1 MKLVHSAIIVC
12 FILFAALSCNNSP
25 SEAEIEQAAKAK
37 EATLINQPDPYQERL
52 SKVAQQYDKYIQ
64 QKMQEY
70 QLPGLAY
77 ALVKDGEVLSM
88 RSYGYRKVGTK
99 DSIDEHTS
107 FRLASVSKGFAAVLA
122 GLLVDKGLVKWD
134 DKIIDHLPSFRL
146 STSDNTQNISL
157 RHTLSQTSGL
167 RKYAGG
173 SYIYQGLSYPSI
185 LKKMRYAK
193 VDEAPGEVFAYQN
206 AIFSVIHQLAKK
218 VTSQSYESLMDT
230 LLFAPLQMQDASLG
244 YKKMIRREN
253 KGLPHIR
260 SKKRWKASNIRKSWY
275 NVPPAA
281 GVNASVN
288 DMAIWLNAMLG
299 HYPEIVPSSVLKE
312 IFRPHIPINEDS
324 DYYQTWFPGLNQA
337 SYGMGWRIF
346 DYNKHQIIY
355 HGGFVRGYRPEI
367 GLCPKEDVGVVFLT
381 NASKNDLS
389 SACIKAFFDIYFA
402 PELPS

>member
-1 MKLVHSAIIVC
+1 MKLVYPAILVS
-12 FILFAALSCNNSP
+12 FILSFYSCQPTPSAAELA
-25 SEAEIEQAAKAK
+25 EASKGQEVI
-37 EATLINQPDPYQERL
+37 LLHQPDPYQERL
-52 SKVAQQYDKYIQ
+52 DKVAIQFDRYIQ

-77 ALVKDGEVLSM
+77 AIVKDGQVLSM
-88 RSYGYRKVGTK
+88 HSYGFRKVGKSDTINE
-99 DSIDEHTS
+99 DTS

-122 GLLVDKGLVKWD
+122 GVLVEKGYFGWD
-134 DKIIDHLPSFRL
+134 DKIVEHLPGFKL
-146 STSDNTQNISL
+146 SKPQATNNLSL

-167 RKYAGG
+167 SKYSGG

-185 LKKMRYAK
+185 LKKMRFAK
-193 VDEAPGEVFAYQN
+193 VENTAGKVYAYQN
-206 AIFSVIHQLAKK
+206 AIFSVIHQLSEA
-218 VTSQSYESLMDT
+218 TTNQSYEMLMDS
-230 LLFAPLQMQDASLG
+230 LLFIPLGMKNATLG
-244 YKKMIRREN
+244 YQKMMQQAN

-260 SKKRWKASNIRKSWY
+260 RKKGWKAANIRKNWY

-281 GVNASVN
+281 GVNASVS
-288 DMAIWLNAMLG
+288 DMAKWLNAMLG
-299 HYPEIVPSSVLKE
+299 HYPEVVPPSVLKE
-312 IFRPHIPINEDS
+312 VFSRHIPINDDS
-324 DYYQTWFPGLNQA
+324 DYYQTWFPGLAQA

-346 DYNKHQIIY
+346 DYHQHKILY
-355 HGGFVRGYRPEI
+355 HGGYVRGYRPEI